1 MTNTNHTTT
10 EREEQLSYLA
20 QRLSIVTPMLNRFA
34 HISSKEAG
42 LRSPRDLFLLTLLS
56 KHPVNQVHITKIL
69 EINAPTLSKQIDAL
83 VQAGLIE
90 RTTSEE
96 DRRSQLLT
104 ITPVGS
110 EKLVEFQDI
119 SKRRLKE
126 ILTAASDT
134 ELADINQAATVLT
147 KLISERIA
155 SVHSR
160 HKHHCHEYP
169 TTASGDAH
177 E

>member
-1 MTNTNHTTT
+1 MTNENQPLTD
-10 EREEQLSYLA
+10 RGDQLSYLA

-34 HISSKEAG
+34 HISSREAG

-56 KHPVNQVHITKIL
+56 KHPVNQGHITKIL
-69 EINAPTLSKQIDAL
+69 EINAPTLSKQVDAL

-104 ITPVGS
+104 LTPGGLQKIAEVN
-110 EKLVEFQDI
+110 EINE
-119 SKRRLKE
+119 RRLKE
-126 ILTAASDT
+126 ILAAASDT
-134 ELADINQAATVLT
+134 ELVDINQAADVLT
-147 KLISERIA
+147 KLISQRIA
-155 SVHSR
+155 HVHSH
-160 HKHHCHEYP
+160 HKHQCCAKKS
-169 TTASGDAH
+169 TATGDAH